1 MKIEILDNCKIKNNY
16 VSFQRF
22 TLFEIPKLTLVK
34 FFIYSKENIYFF
46 ILSCVQVSSHP
57 RIGIFPSYW
66 NLTGYF
72 STIIPLLLCYLIECY
87 LFLHIYYTD
96 YVRTVNYNYRKISC
110 IQQNKLTKKRSKD
123 IEQGDVLCI
132 ATNEMV
138 PTDCILLHVSG
149 KETHGRSKLDFS
161 NLNGET
167 NHVYKDALIKNDSL
181 HNVKHIHLKEIKKS
195 KPSHL
200 SDFKGNMIITLKDGN
215 KNHYDVNSDHFIPGN
230 VKNTGAPIIAIVFN
244 VGERIRSFTMKHKK
258 NKIYTNRFERQV
270 GYLLQVDYVIIL
282 CLMVIVTTCM
292 TILKN
297 YRSVISIFESLIQNW
312 ILYNGLVPYSVKMLL
327 LFNKKIQCVTFNCKQ
342 FKFTD
347 FYSIDNLPNITH
359 LISDKTGTLT
369 QNKLELK
376 LFSVHNKFHSID
388 TLCVSECAYESLHLK
403 DIILLS
409 LHFVLN
415 DFVTTEDE
423 IISQKVKE
431 LSIQFKFTNKY
442 IRIDEKVYEVLD
454 NVTLAFDDIR
464 KVSSVIVK
472 DTKTDEVY
480 IVTKGAI
487 TSIRSKLT
495 SHSCLDHDVR
505 NLNKN
510 YKRYRTLG
518 IIIKNITSIYSKD
531 EKNKFRYEN
540 KDSLYK
546 YVTILCI
553 EDPLQ
558 KNVRKTI
565 GQLQQKRISVSM
577 CTGDRKETAVEISRH
592 CGIITLNKIIVW
604 NEYKTK
610 TKLHFKPKSY
620 HFVFSGPDVE
630 DCIHDSYFLY
640 LLNSSLSFV
649 GYQLTPKHKKL
660 IIEILNK
667 DPNKYVASIG
677 DGVND
682 IPMLVQSKIAIAIK
696 NDLNDSVVSN
706 ANMNIDSF
714 SVLTDIF
721 IVSEHCLTLN
731 VLTAYFT
738 FFKTILYHLTIFFF
752 YYLNEFDTRT
762 SFPLTFIQIQ
772 SMNTLWSTI
781 PILLS
786 NTNLSSL
793 QEDRKPLTLP
803 FANVKNL
810 SAIFG
815 TVCAF
820 VVTYLN
826 KYYNYDIY
834 FCMIMILQTQ
844 YCIGFN
850 VENMVSNKI
859 IVATICLFLVF
870 QYSL

>member
-57 RIGIFPSYW
+57 RIGIFPSHW
-66 NLTGYF
+66 SLTGYF

-96 YVRTVNYNYRKISC
+96 YVRTINYNYRKISC
-110 IQQNKLTKKRSKD
+110 IKQNKIIKKKSKD
-123 IEQGDVLCI
+123 IQQGDVLCI

-167 NHVYKDALIKNDSL
+167 NHVYKEALLKNNVL
-181 HNVKHIHLKEIKKS
+181 HNVKHIHLKEIKKN

-200 SDFKGNMIITLKDGN
+200 SDFKGNMVMTLKNGQTN
-215 KNHYDVNSDHFIPGN
+215 LYDVNSNHFIPGN

-270 GYLLQVDYVIIL
+270 GYLLQFDYVIIL
-282 CLMVIVTTCM
+282 CLIVITTSVM
-292 TILKN
+292 TLLYN
-297 YRSVISIFESLIQNW
+297 SRSIASMFESLIQNW

-327 LFNKKIQCVTFNCKQ
+327 LFNKKIQCVTFNCNR
-342 FKFTD
+342 FTFTD

-376 LFSVHNKFHSID
+376 LFSVHNTFHSID
-388 TLCVSECAYESLHLK
+388 TLNMSEWTYESLHLK

-409 LHFVLN
+409 LHYVLN

-423 IISQKVKE
+423 IISQKIKE
-431 LSIQFKFTNKY
+431 LTIQFNFTNKC
-442 IRIDEKVYEVLD
+442 IRIDGKVYEVLD
-454 NVTLAFDDIR
+454 NVTLAFDNIR
-464 KVSSVIVK
+464 KISSVIVK
-472 DTKTDEVY
+472 DTKTDEIY

-495 SHSCLDHDVR
+495 SHSCLDEDVR

-518 IIIKNITSIYSKD
+518 IIIKNITSIYSKN
-531 EKNKFRYEN
+531 EKNKFKYEN

-558 KNVRKTI
+558 KNVQKTMC
-565 GQLQQKRISVSM
+565 QLQQKKIFVSM

-592 CGIITLNKIIVW
+592 CGIITLNQIIDW

-610 TKLHFKPKSY
+610 TNTKLHFKPKSY
-620 HFVFSGPDVE
+620 HFVFSGKDVE
-630 DCIHDSYFLY
+630 DCIQDNYFLY

-649 GYQLTPKHKKL
+649 GYQLTPKHKKQ

-667 DPNKYVASIG
+667 DSNKYVASIG

-706 ANMNIDSF
+706 ANMNINSF

-731 VLTAYFT
+731 ILTAYFT
-738 FFKTILYHLTIFFF
+738 FLRLFCIILRFF
-752 YYLNEFDTRT
+752 
-762 SFPLTFIQIQ
+762 
-772 SMNTLWSTI
+772 
-781 PILLS
+781 LL
-786 NTNLSSL
+786 
-793 QEDRKPLTLP
+793 
-803 FANVKNL
+803 
-810 SAIFG
+810 
-815 TVCAF
+815 
-820 VVTYLN
+820 
-826 KYYNYDIY
+826 
-834 FCMIMILQTQ
+834 
-844 YCIGFN
+844 
-850 VENMVSNKI
+850 
-859 IVATICLFLVF
+859 LFE
-870 QYSL
+870 